1 MLSRVIGIFH
11 DCGSQVLSR
20 LLTRHC
26 GRTREL
32 SSIAS
37 SIRYVVQCHVLYVAF
52 SFLTFLQKLFLTKIL
67 AALSVSQPN
76 SVIIL
81 PRAAYYETASPGAAA
96 RRAVLSLKR
105 IIKDFC

>member
-1 MLSRVIGIFH
+1 MWSRVIGIFH

-32 SSIAS
+32 SSS
-37 SIRYVVQCHVLYVAF
+37 SIRSVVQCRVLYVAF
-52 SFLTFLQKLFLTKIL
+52 NLLMFLQKLFLTKIFV
-67 AALSVSQPN
+67 ALSVSQPN

-81 PRAAYYETASPGAAA
+81 SRAAYYETASPGAAA
-96 RRAVLSLKR
+96 RRAVLSLKG